1 MLPISP
7 LQPEGGVTVQ
17 FQAGA
22 EPLLTVAANC
32 WDPPMVTVGA
42 AGVTVTVT
50 AGGGGFVVATGPPP
64 PPPQPAAAAHTKA
77 PTNSAIFRSIF
88 RPQKNSSANLV
99 LPRIVA
105 GRLSSTTTFSKSL
118 FTEVIR
124 GNRDWHAVRL
134 AAQYT
139 RRSPSG

>member
-17 FQAGA
+17 FQAGV

-32 WDPPMVTVGA
+32 WDAPMVIVGA

-64 PPPQPAAAAHTKA
+64 PPPQPAAAAHTTA
-77 PTNSAIFRSIF
+77 PMSPVIFRSIF
-88 RPQKNSSANLV
+88 APPAKQQ
-99 LPRIVA
+99 
-105 GRLSSTTTFSKSL
+105 SKSGFAENCSWPAL
-118 FTEVIR
+118 EYNNF
-124 GNRDWHAVRL
+124 
-134 AAQYT
+134 Q
-139 RRSPSG
+139 